1 MARPAKSAE
10 VTSKHLTNQEKSA
23 RLAAERGLRG
33 NADKIRPPTYLTK
46 EQKKIFREIVRE
58 INAAGILG
66 NLDVY
71 ILTTCAI
78 SIDRLREIENEI
90 NENKQVLGDGKLLAA
105 KEKYTKDLFRCCN
118 ELCMSPQ
125 SRAKMGTL
133 NLAAQKPENPLKK
146 ALQDDDDE

>member
-10 VTSKHLTNQEKSA
+10 VTSKHLTNQEKNA

-33 NADKIRPPTYLTK
+33 NADKIRPPAYLTK
-46 EQKKIFREIVRE
+46 EQKKIFREIVR
-58 INAAGILG
+58 
-66 NLDVY
+66 
-71 ILTTCAI
+71 
-78 SIDRLREIENEI
+78 EI